1 MGNTE
6 EASRW
11 LKQAKIDFKNAE
23 NNLNFESYELVCFL
37 SHQTAEKSLK
47 ALLYSIGLRPFG
59 HSLKDLVKEIEKNKD
74 KININIPLE
83 FATELDK
90 HYIPTRYPD
99 AFVSG
104 IPHDYYSKKNANDCL
119 KWSKKILG
127 LAEKFLKN
135 IIKN

>member
-1 MGNTE
+1 M
-6 EASRW
+6 
-11 LKQAKIDFKNAE
+11 
-23 NNLNFESYELVCFL
+23 VCFL
-37 SHQTAEKSLK
+37 SHQAATKSIK
-47 ALLYSIGLRPFG
+47 ALLYSIGLRPFSY
-59 HSLKDLVKEIEKNKD
+59 SLKDLVKEIEKNKD

-99 AFVSG
+99 VFVSG
-104 IPHDYYSKKNANDCL
+104 IPHEYYSKKNANDCL

-127 LAEKFLKN
+127 LTQKFLKD